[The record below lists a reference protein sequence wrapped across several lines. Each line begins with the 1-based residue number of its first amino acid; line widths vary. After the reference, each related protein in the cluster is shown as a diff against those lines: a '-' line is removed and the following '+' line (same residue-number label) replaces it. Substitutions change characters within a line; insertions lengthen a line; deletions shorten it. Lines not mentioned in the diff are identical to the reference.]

1 MSVIKKKCMLIST
14 VLVLVLVGITL
25 GFALHGPGTDMTRDI
40 RVMTCN
46 IGDIM
51 GGNPLNSGQVVAYLQ
66 SLGVPDVLLLQE
78 VRGEKEAA
86 FFSEKLAL
94 PHFSFLKYSG
104 KEGMGIAVLS
114 AFPLINRHE
123 MYFESS
129 SKGAGIL
136 AVEALIGQVP
146 LWVVNLHLD
155 RFEPLELTDDI
166 VPINMKMI
174 LGFLKKELM
183 DESARSR
190 SVMELMAWLDKKN
203 PDHVVL
209 GGDFNTIPFSRTIRQ
224 LSPRFDDVLWPSLDY
239 FKGTYTKLD
248 FPIAPRIDFLLIS
261 AALGRKNARVIP
273 KSPGD
278 HFPVRADILIPK
290 QNLGVR
296 PALL

>member
-1 MSVIKKKCMLIST
+1 LSVFKKKCLLVST
-14 VLVLVLVGITL
+14 IMVLVLAGITL
-25 GFALHGPGTDMTRDI
+25 GFALHGPGSDMTRDV

-51 GGNPLNSGQVVAYLQ
+51 GGNPLDSGQVAAYLQ

-78 VRGEKEAA
+78 VRGKKEAA
-86 FFSEKLAL
+86 FLSERLAL

-104 KEGMGIAVLS
+104 KEGMGIAILS
-114 AFPLINRHE
+114 AFPLKNRHE

-129 SKGAGIL
+129 RKGAGIL
-136 AVEALIGQVP
+136 AVEVCIGQVP
-146 LWVVNLHLD
+146 LLIVNLHLD
-155 RFEPLELTDDI
+155 RFEPLDLTDDR
-166 VPINMKMI
+166 VPINVKTI

-183 DESARSR
+183 EESVRSR

-209 GGDFNTIPFSRTIRQ
+209 GGDFNTIPFSRTVRQ

-248 FPIAPRIDFLLIS
+248 FPIAPRIDFLFVS
-261 AALGRKNARVIP
+261 AGLGRKNARVIQ

-278 HFPVRADILIPK
+278 HFPVRADVLVP
-290 QNLGVR
+290 VR
-296 PALL
+296 SEG

>member
-1 MSVIKKKCMLIST
+1 MSVIKKKYMLVST

-25 GFALHGPGTDMTRDI
+25 GFALHGPSSDMSHNV

-51 GGNPLNSGQVVAYLQ
+51 GGNPLDSGHVAAYLQ

-86 FFSEKLAL
+86 FLSERLAL

-114 AFPLINRHE
+114 GIPLKNRHE
-123 MYFESS
+123 MYFENS
-129 SKGAGIL
+129 SKGAGML
-136 AVEALIGQVP
+136 AVEALIGQAS
-146 LWVVNLHLD
+146 LLIVNLHLD
-155 RFEPLELTDDI
+155 RFEPLDLTDDR
-166 VPINMKMI
+166 VPINVKMV
-174 LGFLKKELM
+174 LGFLKQELM
-183 DESARSR
+183 EESVRSR

-209 GGDFNTIPFSRTIRQ
+209 GGDFNTIPFSRTVRQ

-239 FKGTYTKLD
+239 LKGTYTKLD
-248 FPIAPRIDFLLIS
+248 FLIAPRIDFLFVT
-261 AALGRKNARVIP
+261 AGLGRKNARVIQ

-278 HFPVRADILIPK
+278 HFPVGADVLVPVV
-290 QNLGVR
+290 GVR
-296 PALL
+296 G